1 MEHLLSLYERPYDP
15 AYPVVCFDEKSYQLL
30 ADSKPALPMRSGH
43 SHRADYEYRRR
54 GTRNLFVMVEPLAGQ
69 RHVRLTKRRTKADF
83 AHAVRYLVDVL
94 YPTAK
99 CIELVLD
106 NLNTHTYQA
115 LVETFGLLEANRIM
129 RRVCFHFTPVHGSW
143 LNMAELEIGILS
155 KQCLSRHL
163 PSEQMLQT
171 ELDAWQSHRNAKQV
185 KFTGRSRLKRRVASS
200 LNTTLN
206 LYQVEVLATIHP
218 VKIRKKARQ
227 DRQIELKTAFEE
239 VKAETEKAEITA
251 VRTVYLT
258 STPEF
263 CKFGTKS
270 NETDVEEA
278 NG

>member
-1 MEHLLSLYERPYDP
+1 MEHLLSLYAQPYDP

-30 ADSKPALPMRSGH
+30 ADSKPGLPMSAGH
-43 SHRADYEYRRR
+43 IHRADYEYRRR

-143 LNMAELEIGILS
+143 LNLAELEIGILS

-163 PSEQMLQT
+163 PSEQMLQA
-171 ELDAWQSHRNAKQV
+171 ELDAWLSHRNPKQV
-185 KFTGRSRLKRRVASS
+185 KIHWSFSLKEARHVFAKHYPESLSS
-200 LNTTLN
+200 
-206 LYQVEVLATIHP
+206 
-218 VKIRKKARQ
+218 
-227 DRQIELKTAFEE
+227 
-239 VKAETEKAEITA
+239 
-251 VRTVYLT
+251 
-258 STPEF
+258 
-263 CKFGTKS
+263 
-270 NETDVEEA
+270 
-278 NG
+278 